1 MYFFLY
7 VSLKSSVQEK
17 EKEEEEEKFSLI
29 RDDCGVK
36 KKERKKKQILAMNLS
51 VNILIEMKIERK
63 EITTT

>member
-36 KKERKKKQILAMNLS
+36 KERKKKQILAMNLS